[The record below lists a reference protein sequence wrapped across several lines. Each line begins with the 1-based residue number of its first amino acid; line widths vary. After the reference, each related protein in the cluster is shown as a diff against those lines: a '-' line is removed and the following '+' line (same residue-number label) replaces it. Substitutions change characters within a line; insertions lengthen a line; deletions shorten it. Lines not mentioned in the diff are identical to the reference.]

1 MKNHIKGSTMQLLAQ
16 LFQKEGKKLT
26 LSIESCF
33 LNSPKVLSQFFKI
46 ESRLYSLNLSDVGIN
61 DDHLFEVATFLSQS
75 CPQLK
80 VFHLQKNNIG
90 LEGAMS
96 LA

>member
-1 MKNHIKGSTMQLLAQ
+1 MKLLAQ
-16 LFQKEGKKLT
+16 LFQKDGKKLT

-33 LNSPKVLSQFFKI
+33 LNSPKVLSEFFKI